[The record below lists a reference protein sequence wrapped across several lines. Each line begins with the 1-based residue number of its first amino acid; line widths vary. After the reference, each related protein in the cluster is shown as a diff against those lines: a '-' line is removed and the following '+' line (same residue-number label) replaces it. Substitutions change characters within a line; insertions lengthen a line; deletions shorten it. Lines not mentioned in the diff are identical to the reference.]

1 MKNFS
6 KKAAFTLI
14 ELLVVIA
21 IIAILAA
28 MLLPALAKA
37 KAKAQQIN
45 CVNNLKQVGLSFRLW
60 GGDNQERY
68 PMGVTYANGGPQMAG
83 GVNDGSTLVSAAVAN
98 QAVFYRAYSVMSNEL
113 GTPKIVMCPSDSRTQ
128 RTNFGGDF
136 ANNVAVS
143 YFIGRDADE
152 TQPQMFLAG
161 DRNIGNGASTPGV
174 YGWGGDTGASGT
186 PVLTLGTNFATAPA
200 ANVQWT
206 TKAHNA
212 KGNITL
218 SDGSVQQLSTS
229 ALKKAALNTGDTATT
244 IGANTGGGN
253 GNILFMP

>member
-68 PMGVTYANGGPQMAG
+68 PMGVTFGNGGPMMA
-83 GVNDGSTLVSAAVAN
+83 NIADTTTLVSSTVAN
-98 QAVFYRAYSVMSNEL
+98 AQYMYRAYAVMSNEL
-113 GTPKIVMCPSDSRTQ
+113 GTPKIVMCPSDSRTL

-136 ANNVAVS
+136 NNNSAVS

-152 TQPQMFLAG
+152 TQPQMFLSG
-161 DRNIGNGASTPGV
+161 DRNIGSGASAPGP
-174 YGWGGDTGASGT
+174 YGWGGDTAASTT
-186 PVLTLGTNFATAPA
+186 PVLTLGTNFTGAG

-229 ALKKAALNTGDTATT
+229 AMKKAAVNTGDTAASVGTSA
-244 IGANTGGGN
+244 GAGAGN
-253 GNILFMP
+253 VLFMP